1 MDKVVDELDN
11 MLSNLSLDNMDDIIT
26 RMERMQIHRNRDSD
40 VEGLI
45 SAMGSLS
52 TVPNNKKLQVALE
65 GVKRTKQR
73 FFARKFKS
81 LKGKKTKALSK
92 NQMSDIFATM
102 NALKEEEEETLDFG
116 DLMAELDAEMNG
128 GAKKKRKM
136 RRQKGG
142 MRLNK
147 LPKDL
152 EKIITNY
159 KKQLEEQE
167 KKQKSLRK
175 QIDQKYIRLQK
186 LENKEPLTDKEAIE
200 LMTVSIEIPIYVK
213 FYLLNGGDYWK
224 LLISKE
230 FRDPDDLEIDESLYE
245 YQDEKDI
252 LKKVKKT
259 LYGGAKKKRGKP
271 KKGGGYLP
279 RVSRQKTHKPF
290 NPDLKE
296 VYAKKRKLSKKPA
309 KKAPI
314 KKQAKKKPVKK
325 SKK

>member
-92 NQMSDIFATM
+92 NQMNDIFATM
-102 NALKEEEEETLDFG
+102 NALREEEEETLDFG
-116 DLMAELDAEMNG
+116 DLMAELDEEMNG

-213 FYLLNGGDYWK
+213 FYLLNDGDYWK

-271 KKGGGYLP
+271 KKGGGYIP
-279 RVSRQKTHKPF
+279 RVAR
-290 NPDLKE
+290 
-296 VYAKKRKLSKKPA
+296 KKPA
-309 KKAPI
+309 KKAPK
-314 KKQAKKKPVKK
+314 KKQTKKPRKKVVKK